1 MKKQEISVEKW
12 KIKIRNKQKHW
23 NRKIQYLKIK
33 ILQIGLIAEWR
44 LKGKKSVTLKID
56 INYPKVGGK
65 KRFLN

>member
-23 NRKIQYLKIK
+23 NRKIQYLKMK